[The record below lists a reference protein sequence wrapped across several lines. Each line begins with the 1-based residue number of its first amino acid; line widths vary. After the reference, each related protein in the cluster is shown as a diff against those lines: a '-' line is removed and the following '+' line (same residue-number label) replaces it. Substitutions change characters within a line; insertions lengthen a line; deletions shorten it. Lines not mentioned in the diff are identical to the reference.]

1 MGVRNGASKRVAAY
15 VAAHPGCTRADILR
29 ACGGDQR
36 WAMPSY
42 AARVGLIF
50 RAGPRSSQR
59 YYPSA
64 ELAAAADARIRAEVA
79 ARARLS
85 RHRANRQGNLKRR
98 AQRLAAGG
106 KPTNTR
112 RAQQIIVLRPG
123 ETLAPDVRITIAP
136 PAPRSRWSV

>member
-29 ACGGDQR
+29 ACGGDLH
-36 WAMPSY
+36 WAMPTYCARTGMIY
-42 AARVGLIF
+42 A
-50 RAGPRSSQR
+50 AGPRSSRR

-64 ELAAAADARIRAEVA
+64 ELAAEADARIRAEVA
-79 ARARLS
+79 ERAR
-85 RHRANRQGNLKRR
+85 RRRYRASRQGNLKRR

-106 KPTNTR
+106 RAKNTR
-112 RAQQIIVLRPG
+112 GAQQVIVLRPG

-136 PAPRSRWSV
+136 PPRSRWSA